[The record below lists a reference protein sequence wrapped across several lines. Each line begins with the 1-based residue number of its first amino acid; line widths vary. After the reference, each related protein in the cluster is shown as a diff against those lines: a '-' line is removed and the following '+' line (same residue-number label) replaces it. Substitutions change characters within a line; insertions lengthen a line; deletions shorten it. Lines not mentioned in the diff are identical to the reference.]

1 MHINRLGR
9 AALAALALLLALPAT
24 GQEKKT
30 FCNPLDLV
38 VPGERSYRGGE
49 PVVLIYQDDY
59 YLFVSHRKGYWYS
72 PDFKD
77 WTYVDAPN
85 YPGGVVSVV
94 EKDGVLY
101 GCSMNNKNVY
111 KALDPKKGVWEL
123 AGTFDSDRYGDANMF
138 VDEDGRLYLY
148 YGWSQ
153 LMPFKVV
160 ELDPATFKEI
170 SEPQVLF
177 FSDYRKH
184 GFEKRTR
191 DDVIYSI
198 FNGRRD
204 YFEEEYPWIEGPW
217 MTKHN
222 GKYYLQYAAIGLE
235 LLSYSHGVYVGDSP
249 MGPFTYSQHNP
260 LTFKTTGFAV
270 GAGHGSTFHDKN
282 GQLWTICMIP
292 SSYGGA
298 GRGSELAI
306 FPTAVD
312 AEGVMHSNVEFGDYP
327 QYWPGTRTD
336 AVDHN
341 WTGWKLLSLKKKV
354 TVSSTFENY
363 APENAVDENFLTNW
377 AAATGEAGE
386 WFQVDLGKTSDIF
399 AIQCNWDHIGAEQ
412 PARGGFGGFGG
423 PAPANPEYY
432 QCFTVEVSVDGQ
444 NWTKVIDKSS
454 NKLDLHHDYTELAK
468 PAQAR
473 FVKVTNARQCH
484 DGAKFSI
491 KDLRIFG
498 NPASAGSVKVAGV
511 KVVRNPEDRREAEL
525 LWDPVPGADGY
536 IIRYGIEPGKLYNSY
551 IVYDAN
557 SFKLH
562 SLNTESEYTFEVES
576 FDSGLD
582 FFRTRSEEING
593 TGGEVEI
600 NKRVPG
606 RPAFSYGGNDQTKR
620 VMIKEGQDRYVFD
633 GIDPS
638 FWTISHSY
646 GPVLWSGELSEA
658 DLVGEGEPGIEA
670 KLTEM
675 GTGTQVTAEMWM
687 KVVRGP
693 EAGQIIL
700 EIRRQGRRG
709 GWPMMMGGMGAPQ
722 MGGVSSPVVHDDN
735 TVTFNYS
742 DRNAKSVKVSTQF
755 AGEQEMTKGE
765 NGVWTIT
772 LGPVA
777 PDMYPYSFIVDGVQ
791 VMDPQNPEWFPNE
804 TFKNSIL
811 DVRGNGE
818 PLLHAL
824 KNVPHGSVDYVNYWS
839 ESLGTWGNAI
849 VYTPPQ
855 YDKNKKKKY
864 PVFYLI
870 SGTTD
875 TEEVYFKVGRMNL
888 ILDNL
893 LAEGKA
899 KEMIIVLPYG
909 NPSKYFPAGKAPRM
923 GDMFTKD
930 LINDL
935 MPFVE
940 KNYRTIND
948 RDHRAI
954 GGFSRGGNQGLAAG
968 LTNLD
973 KFSWLCSYSS
983 FTSTTLPGGVY
994 DDPQLNDKIHL
1005 FWLGVGTDDF
1015 LYGNA
1020 KDYMDFLDNK
1030 GIKNVKV
1037 FTNDKF
1043 GHTWMNAKYWL
1054 DESLPLLFQE

>member
-1 MHINRLGR
+1 MHMKGLKR
-9 AALAALALLLALPAT
+9 AALAALTLFLALPAMS
-24 GQEKKT
+24 QEKNT

-94 EKDGVLY
+94 EMDGSLY

-111 KALDPKKGVWEL
+111 KATDPKAGIWEQV
-123 AGTFDSDRYGDANMF
+123 GTFDSDRYGDANMF
-138 VDEDGRLYLY
+138 VDDDGRLYLY

-160 ELDPATFKEI
+160 ELDKKTFKEI
-170 SEPQVLF
+170 AGPEILF
-177 FSDYRKH
+177 FSDYRNH
-184 GFEKRTR
+184 GFEKRTTS
-191 DDVIYSI
+191 DVIWSI
-198 FNGRRD
+198 FNGRRG

-235 LLSYSHGVYVGDSP
+235 LLSYSHGVYVSDSP
-249 MGPFTYSQHNP
+249 MGPFTYSEHNP

-292 SSYGGA
+292 ASYGDA

-312 AEGVMHSNVEFGDYP
+312 GEGVMHANEEFSDYP

-336 AVDHN
+336 AAEHN
-341 WTGWKLLSLKKKV
+341 WTGWKLLSLKKKAI
-354 TVSSTFENY
+354 VSSTFENNVP
-363 APENAVDENFLTNW
+363 ANALDENFLTNW
-377 AAATGEAGE
+377 VAQTGNPGE
-386 WFQVDLGKTSDIF
+386 FFQVDLGKVADIY
-399 AIQCNWDHIGAEQ
+399 AIQCNFDHIGANM
-412 PARGGFGGFGG
+412 PARGGFAAPGA
-423 PAPANPEYY
+423 PAPALPEYY
-432 QCFTVEVSVDGQ
+432 QCFTVEVSTDGA
-444 NWTKVIDKSS
+444 NWTRIIDKSN
-454 NKLDLHHDYTELAK
+454 NKLDFHHDYTELKA
-468 PAQAR
+468 PVQAR
-473 FVKVTNARQCH
+473 YVKVTNARECH
-484 DGAKFSI
+484 DGAKFSV
-491 KDLRIFG
+491 KDLRVFG
-498 NPASAGSVKVAGV
+498 NPYSAGSVKVGGV
-511 KVVRNPEDRREAEL
+511 KVVRNPEDRREASL

-536 IIRYGIEPGKLYNSY
+536 IVRYGIEPGKLYNSY

-557 SFKLH
+557 QLSLH
-562 SLNTESEYTFEVES
+562 SLNTAPEYFFEVES

-582 FFRTRSEEING
+582 FYRERSEAVNG

-600 NKRVPG
+600 NKRTPG
-606 RPAFSYGGNDQTKR
+606 QRGGGYGGNADTKR
-620 VMIKEGQDRYVFD
+620 VMIKEGVDEYVFE
-633 GIDPS
+633 GIDPGY
-638 FWTISHSY
+638 WVINHSY
-646 GPVLWSGELSEA
+646 GPVLWAGELTAA

-675 GTGTQVTAEMWM
+675 GTGTKVTAEMWM

-693 EAGQIIL
+693 ETGKVVLQ
-700 EIRRQGRRG
+700 IRRQGRTG
-709 GWPMMMGGMGAPQ
+709 GWPGFGAGGGMPAQ
-722 MGGVSSPVVHDDN
+722 VSSPVVNPDN

-742 DRNAKSVKVSTQF
+742 APDAKLVKVNTQF
-755 AGEQEMTKGE
+755 AGTREMTKGA
-765 NGVWTIT
+765 NGVWSVT

-777 PDMYPYSFIVDGVQ
+777 PDMYPYSFDVDGVQ
-791 VMDPQNPEWFPNE
+791 VMDPLNPDWFPNE

-818 PLLHAL
+818 PLIHAL
-824 KNVPHGSVDYVNYWS
+824 KDVPHGSVDYVNYWS
-839 ESLGTWGNAI
+839 PGMGVWANAI
-849 VYTPPQ
+849 VYTPPR
-855 YDKNKKKKY
+855 YNLDKKKKY

-893 LAEGKA
+893 IAQGA
-899 KEMIIVLPYG
+899 AREMIIVLPYG
-909 NPSKYFPAGKAPRM
+909 NPSKYFPAGQAPRR
-923 GDMFTKD
+923 DLFTED
-930 LINDL
+930 VIDGL

-940 KNYRTIND
+940 KNYRTLND

-954 GGFSRGGNQGLAAG
+954 GGFSRGGNQGLSIG
-968 LTNLD
+968 LTHLD

-983 FTSTTLPGGVY
+983 FTSTTLPGVY
-994 DDPQLNDKIHL
+994 DDPAINDKIHL

-1020 KDYMDFLDNK
+1020 KDYMDFLDQK
-1030 GIKNVKV
+1030 GIRNVKE
-1037 FTNDKF
+1037 FTTDKF
-1043 GHTWMNAKYWL
+1043 GHTWMNAKYFL
-1054 DESLPLLFQE
+1054 DKSLRLLFQD